1 MLLIS
6 KCLNGACDA
15 DYLQS
20 GGARP
25 EEFAL
30 GFGHFSGLESATKA
44 SLLQAC
50 QLST

>member
-30 GFGHFSGLESATKA
+30 GLDNFQGWSRQQKRAFFRHAN
-44 SLLQAC
+44 
-50 QLST
+50 